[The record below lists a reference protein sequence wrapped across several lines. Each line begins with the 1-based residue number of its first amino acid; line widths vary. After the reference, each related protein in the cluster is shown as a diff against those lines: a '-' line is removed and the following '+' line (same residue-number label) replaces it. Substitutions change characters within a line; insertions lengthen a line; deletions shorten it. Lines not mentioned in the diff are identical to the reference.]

1 MSSWVGPSIYRI
13 ENHNVRKAAVQLKS
27 GDKAEKANVILH
39 SANDKFSHWQFVHVG
54 SGTSG
59 KDEFM
64 IINVETGL
72 HLTAPDNCKAGPTT
86 VTRDSPAL
94 QRTHWNVVPTRNG
107 TGTYW
112 ILSAGNKDMKL
123 LTSSYQTADNTK
135 CEIWNGGNGAT
146 GAWWY
151 LELVDGQA
159 ATYPD
164 IGKAPKPE

>member
-64 IINVETGL
+64 TEMSTIKPI
-72 HLTAPDNCKAGPTT
+72 K
-86 VTRDSPAL
+86 
-94 QRTHWNVVPTRNG
+94 
-107 TGTYW
+107 
-112 ILSAGNKDMKL
+112 LS
-123 LTSSYQTADNTK
+123 
-135 CEIWNGGNGAT
+135 
-146 GAWWY
+146 
-151 LELVDGQA
+151 
-159 ATYPD
+159 
-164 IGKAPKPE
+164 